1 MQFTYRAKQDT
12 KTEAS
17 GVVEAIDLSAALAH
31 LKRMGL
37 FPVEVIP
44 LELAKAVASSFR
56 KNRPLSR
63 NELSLWARTVAQ
75 GLKAGLSLT
84 QSLHLLAEQEKG
96 RVLGE
101 VARVLEEKVTAG
113 ESLGGAMAELG
124 LLFPVVAMSLVKA
137 GEASG
142 ALEQVL
148 QSFALQV
155 EAEAELIAKVQGAL
169 IYPAFVFFLGVATV
183 AVLMWVVVPKLG
195 TLFTETGQQLPW
207 MTQLMVSSGRGL
219 VLGFVLAIICVAVG
233 ISFAGA
239 QLRQRLAQ
247 LAIKAIG
254 ALPWFGRLMKDG
266 EVARLSAT
274 LNLLIGNGLPLPESM
289 RLAAATI
296 GRLELKEKIL
306 RAERDVVEGSSLS
319 AALRHVQVQEP
330 FLLTL
335 VAIGEAQGDLA
346 GAFQQTGIRYH
357 EEVDRGVKVIST
369 LVEPVMILLVGLVV
383 GGIVFSMLLPI
394 FQLNFTAGG

>member
-37 FPVEVIP
+37 FPVEVVA
-44 LELAKAVASSFR
+44 LESAKGAAFSFR
-56 KNRPLSR
+56 KGRPLSR

-84 QSLHLLAEQEKG
+84 QSLHLLAEQEKA
-96 RVLGE
+96 RMLGP
-101 VARVLEEKVTAG
+101 VARILEEKVTAG
-113 ESLGGAMAELG
+113 MNLGGAMAELG
-124 LLFPVVAMSLVKA
+124 PLFPMVAMSLVKA

-155 EAEAELIAKVQGAL
+155 EGEAELIAKVQGAL

-195 TLFTETGQQLPW
+195 VLFTETGQQLPW
-207 MTQLMVSSGRGL
+207 MTRLMVNSGRGL
-219 VLGFVLAIICVAVG
+219 VLGFALTVLSLAVG
-233 ISFAGA
+233 IILAGA
-239 QLRQRLAQ
+239 RLRQRLAQ
-247 LAIKAIG
+247 SAIKTIG

-266 EVARLSAT
+266 EVARISAT
-274 LNLLIGNGLPLPESM
+274 LSLLIGNGLPLPESL
-289 RLAAATI
+289 RLAAGTI
-296 GRLELKEKIL
+296 GRAELKEKIL
-306 RAERDVVEGSSLS
+306 RAERDVVEGASLS
-319 AALRHVQVQEP
+319 AALRHARVEEP

-335 VAIGEAQGDLA
+335 VAIGEAQGDL
-346 GAFQQTGIRYH
+346 GDAFHQVGIRYH

-383 GGIVFSMLLPI
+383 GGIVFSILLPI
-394 FQLNFTAGG
+394 FQLNFTAG